1 MTGVQITVGMHV
13 FQRDLGI
20 DALAFCIYL
29 PHVQSTLSTQFH
41 IPFRMLIS
49 YGIVFQQYIHSMR
62 FGIRFAFTLT

>member
-1 MTGVQITVGMHV
+1 MFFREIWVLMLWLFVYI
-13 FQRDLGI
+13 F
-20 DALAFCIYL
+20 IYL

-62 FGIRFAFTLT
+62 FGICFAFTLT